1 MIELVTPDL
10 GWMETFHD
18 SEDMDHPA
26 VIQPGRGEF
35 TGGDKPVEVL
45 IEAPHTLL
53 LAPGLS
59 MVHRG
64 TCGLV
69 ESMPPTHI
77 LAMTVQRFWLTPEFC
92 ALEQTT
98 LDALIRWCEDV
109 PPLTG
114 KRCPRCGGKR
124 IDPSRESHPNDD
136 SMLRACAKCD
146 GHGVIIGNFDA
157 GLDKIGTVQVDRRLL
172 LPILRHLRGDDVALA
187 VAKSPNGQTMEAHLR
202 SFVRRGDG
210 KTGEWGDWRIQ
221 MDDFTP
227 LDKLVTPA

>member
-18 SEDMDHPA
+18 SEEMDHPA

-35 TGGDKPVEVL
+35 TGGDKPLTVN

-64 TCGLV
+64 TCGLI
-69 ESMPPTHI
+69 ESAPPAHI
-77 LAMTVQRFWLTPEFC
+77 LAMAVQRFWATPE
-92 ALEQTT
+92 LRGIEQMT
-98 LDALIRWCEDV
+98 LDGLIRWCEAA
-109 PPLTG
+109 PALTG

-124 IDPSRESHPNDD
+124 IDPSQEKHPDDD
-136 SMLRACAKCD
+136 SMLRACLKCD
-146 GHGVIIGNFDA
+146 GHGVIIGNFDE
-157 GLDKIGTVQVDRRLL
+157 GLDKIGTVQIDRRLL
-172 LPILRHLRGDDVALA
+172 LPILRHLRGDEVALGIA
-187 VAKSPNGQTMEAHLR
+187 RSVNGLGAEAHIR
-202 SFVRRGDG
+202 PFTRHGDQQNAD
-210 KTGEWGDWRIQ
+210 WGDWRIQ